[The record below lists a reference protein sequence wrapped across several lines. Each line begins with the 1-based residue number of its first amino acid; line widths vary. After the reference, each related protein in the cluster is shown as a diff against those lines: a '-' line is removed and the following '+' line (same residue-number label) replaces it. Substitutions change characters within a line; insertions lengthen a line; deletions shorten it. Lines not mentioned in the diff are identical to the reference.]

1 MHSSYHKATGFWFSC
16 GRLFLLPER
25 CKQKFTAVLVMFFLL
40 NEMGYIGLNTWAIAN
55 SHVGNCREGSD
66 EVAKAFQNGLHFSPH
81 FWKCP
86 DVLIGIIS
94 NIKCI
99 KTPFEKNCI
108 LITAKS
114 WYSAL

>member
-1 MHSSYHKATGFWFSC
+1 MCIAVTT
-16 GRLFLLPER
+16 
-25 CKQKFTAVLVMFFLL
+25 KQQDFGSHVEGCFFYQRDFTAVLVMFFLL

-66 EVAKAFQNGLHFSPH
+66 EVAKAFRNGLHFSPH